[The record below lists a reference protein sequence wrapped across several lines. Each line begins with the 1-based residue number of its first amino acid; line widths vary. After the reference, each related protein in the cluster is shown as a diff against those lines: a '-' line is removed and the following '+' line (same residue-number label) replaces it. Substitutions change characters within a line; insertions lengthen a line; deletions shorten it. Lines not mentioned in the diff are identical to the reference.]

1 MLCYLDL
8 GSNPN
13 ISTSVK
19 LLAKYLTKKRQ
30 PGDVR
35 LLDSNRREFVVSNRR
50 EFVVRNDKSLTK
62 SLALAAIAESERAEM
77 VEAPMAMA
85 A

>member
-35 LLDSNRREFVVSNRR
+35 LLDSNRREFVV
-50 EFVVRNDKSLTK
+50 RNDKSLTK